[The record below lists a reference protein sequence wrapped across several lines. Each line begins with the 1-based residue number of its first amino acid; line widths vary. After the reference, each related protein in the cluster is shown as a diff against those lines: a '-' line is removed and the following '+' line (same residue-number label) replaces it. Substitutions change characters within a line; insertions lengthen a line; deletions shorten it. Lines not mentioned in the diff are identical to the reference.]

1 MGEGAA
7 AAVVEAAVH
16 GHDEEKR
23 QVEIPGIVAH
33 KLFQEEE
40 EAEEAEEA
48 DETAID

>member
-40 EAEEAEEA
+40 EAEEAEETA
-48 DETAID
+48 VAAID